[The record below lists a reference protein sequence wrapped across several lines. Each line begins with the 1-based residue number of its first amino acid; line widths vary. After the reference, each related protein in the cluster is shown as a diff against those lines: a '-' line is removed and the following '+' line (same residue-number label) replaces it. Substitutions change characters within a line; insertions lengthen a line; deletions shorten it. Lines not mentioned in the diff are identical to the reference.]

1 MRFYRINRTYRTA
14 LTAFWCAMFLLYAV
28 NLAVHHGRHSYQ
40 LLIWLLL
47 AITQLATIWTYVELT
62 SDSIVTHFLF
72 VQRSTPLRLLR
83 YAGVPRS
90 SSRWLAKS
98 LEIETM
104 NEPPTYLAVEE
115 KDAFLRAL
123 QDRGYTAKPT
133 RYATSP
139 LGLSL

>member
-1 MRFYRINRTYRTA
+1 MNRTYRTA
-14 LTAFWCAMFLLYAV
+14 LTALWSGMLLLYAV
-28 NLAVHHGRHSYQ
+28 RFLFHHGHHSSQ
-40 LLIWLLL
+40 PLVWVLL
-47 AITQLATIWTYVELT
+47 ATTQLATAWTYVELT
-62 SDSIVTHFLF
+62 DDSIVTHFLF